1 MKLLTKEIEER
12 LQNAPLYS
20 KDGKGKDAEVL
31 VRFSIPNIAEY
42 LVTEAEQQPDGSWL
56 MFSYGK
62 FIFGNG
68 VTFRAK
74 KLRALL
80 FQMVHGLTAYYTME
94 KPCKKSMMKF
104 RKKKKNE
111 KTVLMMKKDKVV

>member
-12 LQNAPLYS
+12 LQKAPLYS
-20 KDGKGKDAEVL
+20 KDGKGKNAEVL

-62 FIFGNG
+62 IHFWEWGYISSEEIEGITLPDGTRFNCILYDG
-68 VTFRAK
+68 
-74 KLRALL
+74 
-80 FQMVHGLTAYYTME
+80 
-94 KPCKKSMMKF
+94 
-104 RKKKKNE
+104 
-111 KTVLMMKKDKVV
+111 KTVQEVYDEIQKEKEDREDRSNDEER